1 MLKYLHPTNDTNSLR
16 DFTFTDA
23 DAFVN
28 YGKSR
33 SINIHGHALVWHS
46 GYQVPDF
53 VKNWSS
59 TGATSDQFLAMLDT
73 HIITI
78 VNHFKEKTNVVSWDV
93 VNEALTDSNPS
104 VFRTDSPFH
113 IQSGNSSVY
122 IEHAFK
128 AARQASADVDLYYND
143 YNIEQNGAKMNA
155 LDAMLTDFQKRSVP
169 LTGVGFQMHVCLN
182 TPSLATIAAALKR
195 VAAKRL
201 KVKLSELGIT
211 IYKPSCDSFPTNKV
225 SSFPQAA
232 GLAQMKRYCEII
244 TAYLDSIPAAQSG
257 GSTVLGT
264 TDANSSLDSAYAS
277 EFEGQILACPLL
289 FDAQYKEKPLITGF
303 ADALSGR
310 AFTNAP

>member
-1 MLKYLHPTNDTNSLR
+1 
-16 DFTFTDA
+16 
-23 DAFVN
+23 
-28 YGKSR
+28 
-33 SINIHGHALVWHS
+33 
-46 GYQVPDF
+46 
-53 VKNWSS
+53 
-59 TGATSDQFLAMLDT
+59 
-73 HIITI
+73 
-78 VNHFKEKTNVVSWDV
+78 
-93 VNEALTDSNPS
+93 
-104 VFRTDSPFH
+104 
-113 IQSGNSSVY
+113 
-122 IEHAFK
+122 
-128 AARQASADVDLYYND
+128 
-143 YNIEQNGAKMNA
+143 
-155 LDAMLTDFQKRSVP
+155 
-169 LTGVGFQMHVCLN
+169 
-182 TPSLATIAAALKR
+182 LATIAAALKR

-244 TAYLDSIPAAQSG
+244 TAYLDSVPAAQSG

-310 AFTNAP
+310 AFTNPP